1 MIDPPMRLERKFI
14 GTAIGGISDDG
25 LFGGY
30 ASLFDR
36 IDMSRDV
43 ILRGAFRRTLA
54 ARGAS
59 GIRMLFQH
67 DPAEPIG
74 TWMAIEEDAFG
85 LKVRGR
91 LSAGSARA
99 REVLALIR
107 DGALDGL
114 SIGFK
119 TGRARTD
126 PRSGIRRIH
135 EVDLWEI
142 SVVTF
147 PMQEGARITAAKG
160 AAVGASMEDQLARQI
175 RRASQ
180 SFNERTT
187 RR

>member
-1 MIDPPMRLERKFI
+1 MNGPTMRLERKFI
-14 GTAIGGISDDG
+14 DAAIGGVSEDG

-54 ARGAS
+54 ARGAG

-74 TWMAIEEDAFG
+74 AWMSIEEDAFG

-99 REVLALIR
+99 CEVRALIR

-119 TGRARTD
+119 AGRARRD

-147 PMQEGARITAAKG
+147 PMQDGARIRAIKG
-160 AAVGASMEDQLARQI
+160 AALAAPTEDQLARQI

-180 SFNERTT
+180 LFNERTI